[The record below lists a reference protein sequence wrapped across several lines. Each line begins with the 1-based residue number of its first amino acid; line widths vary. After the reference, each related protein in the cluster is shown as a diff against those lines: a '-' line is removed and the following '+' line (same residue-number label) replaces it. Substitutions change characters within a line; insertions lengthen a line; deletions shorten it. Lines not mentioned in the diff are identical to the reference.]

1 MSETGGLLHASVIF
15 LLTAVL
21 MVPLAKRLK
30 LGAVLGYLLGGVLIG
45 PSVLGLITAPESIA
59 QLSELGVVMLMFI
72 IGLELSPRRLWVM
85 RRAVFGAG
93 LAQVVLTGVLLAL
106 GAWQLFGQSWQAAL
120 ILGFGLALSSTAM
133 GLQLLA
139 ERKEMSSAHG
149 RQAFAILLFQD
160 IAAIPLI
167 ALVPA
172 LGTAQASSSEG
183 GTHLL
188 QIVASIGLVVI
199 GGRYL
204 LRPVFRIVAKT
215 GLQEVSTA
223 TALLVVMG
231 TAWLMEWAHVSMA
244 LGAFLAGMLLADS
257 EYRHELES
265 QLEPFKGLLLGLF
278 FIGVGMSA
286 DLSLL
291 WQHPVMILG
300 LALLLLGLKLP
311 MLALV
316 GRMIG
321 KLDSLS
327 AIKLGLL
334 LAAGG
339 EFAFVLFGLA
349 RDNGLFNGELHDI
362 LVMTITLSM
371 ALTPLILLLLSRRLL
386 QAIPAR
392 PVPPEYEAIDDHH
405 PRAVILGMGR
415 MGQIIARVLR
425 AQRIPFVAF
434 ENEVDTI
441 SITRSI
447 DNIAI
452 YYGDPL
458 RPGVLRTAGAEQA
471 EFFIVATDD
480 PDINLHATQVIRQR
494 YPHMNVIARARNR
507 QHVHKLWDL
516 GAMPVR
522 ETFHSSLEM
531 SRRVLQGLG
540 LGEEQIAA
548 RLRRFR
554 EHDEQ
559 VLVEQH
565 KVYDDEAAVFQTARQ
580 ARAELETLFEADHLE
595 QAPKALNP
603 DASTQ
608 RREE

>member
-1 MSETGGLLHASVIF
+1 MSEPDGLLHASVIF

-45 PSVLGLITAPESIA
+45 PSLLGLISKSQNIA

-93 LAQVVLTGVLLAL
+93 FTQVVVTGLVLAMGAL
-106 GAWQLFGQSWQAAL
+106 LLFDQSWKSAL

-139 ERKEMSSAHG
+139 ERKEMSSHHG

-167 ALVPA
+167 AMIPA
-172 LGTAQASSSEG
+172 LGSAQAADANG
-183 GTHLL
+183 LVHLL
-188 QIVASIGLVVI
+188 QIIASIGLVVI

-204 LRPVFRIVAKT
+204 LRPLFRIVAKT

-231 TAWLMEWAHVSMA
+231 TAWLMEWANVSMA

-278 FIGVGMSA
+278 FIGVGMTA
-286 DLSLL
+286 DLGLL
-291 WQHPVMILG
+291 VQQPLLILG
-300 LALLLLGLKLP
+300 LALLLLALKLP
-311 MLALV
+311 LLALV
-316 GRMIG
+316 GRLIG
-321 KLDSLS
+321 GLDSAS
-327 AIKLGLL
+327 ALKLGLL

-349 RDNGLFNGELHDI
+349 RDHALFTPALHDI
-362 LVMTITLSM
+362 LVLTITLSM
-371 ALTPLILLLLSRRLL
+371 ALTPLLLLVLSHWLKPKAQVRS
-386 QAIPAR
+386 I
-392 PVPPEYEAIDDHH
+392 PPEYHQVDDHH
-405 PRAVILGMGR
+405 PRAVIVGMGR
-415 MGQIIARVLR
+415 MGQIIARVMR

-434 ENEVDTI
+434 ETEVDTI
-441 SITRSI
+441 SMSRSI
-447 DNIAI
+447 DNMPI

-458 RPGVLRTAGAEQA
+458 RPGILRAAGAEQA

-480 PDINLHATQVIRQR
+480 PEINLKTTEAIRHR
-494 YPHMNVIARARNR
+494 YPHMKVIARARNR

-516 GAMPVR
+516 GASPVR
-522 ETFHSSLEM
+522 ETFYSSLEM

-540 LGEEQIAA
+540 LGEEQIDA

-559 VLVEQH
+559 VLIDQH

-580 ARAELETLFEADHLE
+580 ARAELETLFESDRLE
-595 QAPKALNP
+595 QSPKALNP
-603 DASTQ
+603 EAKS
-608 RREE
+608 EPG

>member
-1 MSETGGLLHASVIF
+1 MSEPDGLLHASVIF

-45 PSVLGLITAPESIA
+45 PSLLGLISKSQNIA

-93 LAQVVLTGVLLAL
+93 FTQVVVTGLVLAMGAL
-106 GAWQLFGQSWQAAL
+106 LLFDQSWKSAL

-139 ERKEMSSAHG
+139 ERKEMSSHHG

-167 ALVPA
+167 AMIPA
-172 LGTAQASSSEG
+172 LGSAQAADANG
-183 GTHLL
+183 LVHLL
-188 QIVASIGLVVI
+188 QIIASIGLVVI

-204 LRPVFRIVAKT
+204 LRPLFRIVAKT

-231 TAWLMEWAHVSMA
+231 TAWLMEWANVSMA

-278 FIGVGMSA
+278 FIGVGMTA
-286 DLSLL
+286 DLGLL
-291 WQHPVMILG
+291 VQQPLLILG
-300 LALLLLGLKLP
+300 LALLLLALKLP
-311 MLALV
+311 LLALV
-316 GRMIG
+316 GRLIG
-321 KLDSLS
+321 GLDSAS
-327 AIKLGLL
+327 ALKLGLL

-349 RDNGLFNGELHDI
+349 RDHALFTPALHDI
-362 LVMTITLSM
+362 LVLTITLSM
-371 ALTPLILLLLSRRLL
+371 ALTPLLLLVLSHWLKPKEQVRS
-386 QAIPAR
+386 I
-392 PVPPEYEAIDDHH
+392 PPEYHQVDDHH
-405 PRAVILGMGR
+405 PRAVIVGMGR
-415 MGQIIARVLR
+415 MGQIIARVMR

-434 ENEVDTI
+434 ETEVDTI
-441 SITRSI
+441 SMSRSI
-447 DNIAI
+447 DNMPI

-458 RPGVLRTAGAEQA
+458 RPGILRAAGAEQA

-480 PDINLHATQVIRQR
+480 PEINLKTTEAIRHR
-494 YPHMNVIARARNR
+494 YPHMKVIARARNR

-516 GAMPVR
+516 GASPVR
-522 ETFHSSLEM
+522 ETFYSSLEM

-540 LGEEQIAA
+540 LGEEQIDA

-559 VLVEQH
+559 VLIDQH

-580 ARAELETLFEADHLE
+580 ARAELETLFESDRLE
-595 QAPKALNP
+595 QSPKALNP
-603 DASTQ
+603 EAKS
-608 RREE
+608 EPG